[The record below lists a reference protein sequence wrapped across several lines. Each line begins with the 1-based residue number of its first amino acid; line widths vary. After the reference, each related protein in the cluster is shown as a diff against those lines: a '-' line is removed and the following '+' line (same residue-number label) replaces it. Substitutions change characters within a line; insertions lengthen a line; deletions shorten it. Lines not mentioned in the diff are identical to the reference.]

1 VSPGGHSAFA
11 SKKVKTK
18 KCIVLPFFQTGKQ
31 CYFVIKYPVMIK
43 KKLKSFILKIRS
55 KKKKINLN
63 DSNFPVYLALLSQ
76 QLLS

>member
-1 VSPGGHSAFA
+1 
-11 SKKVKTK
+11 
-18 KCIVLPFFQTGKQ
+18 
-31 CYFVIKYPVMIK
+31 MIK